1 MQRMIQTEREKRG
14 WSRHDVAKQVGIS
27 VEAIR
32 LIESGRR
39 NPSYEV
45 LLKLEDL
52 FGKSHRDLM
61 KSI

>member
-1 MQRMIQTEREKRG
+1 MRRMRKERIANG
-14 WSRHDVAKQVGIS
+14 WTQEYVAECVGITKS
-27 VEAIR
+27 AVCD
-32 LIESGRR
+32 IESGRR

>member
-1 MQRMIQTEREKRG
+1 MRRIAQMRTANHWTQAY
-14 WSRHDVAKQVGIS
+14 VAQKIGIS
-27 VEAIR
+27 R
-32 LIESGRR
+32 TTYTLIESGRR

-61 KSI
+61 KII

>member
-1 MQRMIQTEREKRG
+1 MMRKERIANG
-14 WSRHDVAKQVGIS
+14 WTQEYVAECVGITKS
-27 VEAIR
+27 AVCD
-32 LIESGRR
+32 IESGRR

-61 KSI
+61 KII

>member
-1 MQRMIQTEREKRG
+1 MRMMRKERIANG
-14 WSRHDVAKQVGIS
+14 WTQEYVAECVGITKS
-27 VEAIR
+27 AVCD
-32 LIESGRR
+32 IESGRR

-61 KSI
+61 KII

>member
-1 MQRMIQTEREKRG
+1 MRRMRKERIANG
-14 WSRHDVAKQVGIS
+14 WTQEYVAECVGITKS
-27 VEAIR
+27 AVCD
-32 LIESGRR
+32 IESGRR

-61 KSI
+61 KII